1 MTRPLPLWQILVRS
15 LQNAPDRDLTC
26 DECFAVLEYLAD
38 SAVAGADPDRL
49 RRSAR
54 RHLAHCPDCREH
66 HLRRLRE
73 LEAQVEGG
81 RD

>member
-1 MTRPLPLWQILVRS
+1 
-15 LQNAPDRDLTC
+15 
-26 DECFAVLEYLAD
+26 LEYLAD

-73 LEAQVEGG
+73 LEAQIEVGL
-81 RD
+81 D